1 MENPIIS
8 FNELKSIHEKLPFE
22 LLNASANNA
31 NPKYVEALRNAFNA
45 LGELKKFY

>member
-8 FNELKSIHEKLPFE
+8 FDEIKSIYDKLPYE

-31 NPKYVEALRNAFNA
+31 NPKYVSALRNAFNA